1 MRCCVRSIQIA
12 STSTTSFCGSRR
24 NYWSVDWLHITNTSY
39 ILGGIMN
46 NIINDKT
53 KAMLASYGRSVL
65 ASGLALYMA
74 GVTDPKDLWTALV
87 AAIAPVA
94 IRAINPNDKAFG
106 VLPDAK
112 EVEKALKAAKAPAR
126 KKAAPKK

>member
-1 MRCCVRSIQIA
+1 M
-12 STSTTSFCGSRR
+12 
-24 NYWSVDWLHITNTSY
+24 NTEQ
-39 ILGGIMN
+39 L
-46 NIINDKT
+46 
-53 KAMLASYGRSVL
+53 KAILASYGRSVL

-94 IRAINPNDKAFG
+94 LRAINPNDKAFG

-112 EVEKALKAAKAPAR
+112 EVDKALKSAKAPANKKIV

>member
-1 MRCCVRSIQIA
+1 MRCRVRSIQIA

-24 NYWSVDWLHITNTSY
+24 NYWSMDWFYTINTNY

-46 NIINDKT
+46 NLINDKT

-94 IRAINPNDKAFG
+94 LRAINPNDKAFG

-112 EVEKALKAAKAPAR
+112 EVEKALKSAKAPAK
-126 KKAAPKK
+126 KKAAAKK